1 MSETAFCAQAEK
13 DVLAL
18 VFWRQNTKSVPVAL
32 ILEMRE
38 RAEGEPKYARALAE
52 AIMTRQEEEGIS
64 NAELAR
70 IAAEN
75 ILPVL

>member
-1 MSETAFCAQAEK
+1 
-13 DVLAL
+13 
-18 VFWRQNTKSVPVAL
+18 
-32 ILEMRE
+32 MRE
-38 RAEGEPKYARALAE
+38 RAEGEPTYARALAE